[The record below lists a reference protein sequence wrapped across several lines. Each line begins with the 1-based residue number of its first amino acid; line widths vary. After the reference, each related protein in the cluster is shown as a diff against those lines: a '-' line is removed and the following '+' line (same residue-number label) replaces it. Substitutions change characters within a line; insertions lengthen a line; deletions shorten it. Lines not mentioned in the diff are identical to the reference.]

1 MCNGMKILFKNI
13 RIAGLLTL
21 LAFVAPSCDDFL
33 EEKPKDR
40 IAVTNAYT
48 TEQDALSAVNA
59 VYAHLNAQ
67 SFDTFGGVY
76 HSSFWVTVGLA
87 SDEMLNNHAGQA
99 PLDQLSSFTH
109 NPENGTLY
117 DVWKQ
122 HYKAITLAN
131 IAIARVPLIQ
141 MDETLKARLLN
152 EAKFLRGLL
161 YFDMV
166 RLFGRIPLVLNEIE
180 SITPDIAEIED
191 IYAQIVTDLT
201 DAENL
206 PVEQVDGRGRATKG
220 AAKALLAKVYLTLK
234 DYENCAIKTQ
244 EVIDLGV
251 YDLWDDFADIYKI
264 ANRGLKEAIFSVGFG
279 DAGGK
284 ITFWEVSQFH
294 VRLLP
299 LALANAGV
307 TTNTHGW
314 QVPTPDLA
322 LAYGPDDE
330 RGPVTVFNSFNETVA
345 GTPYNV
351 PFDRYYFRKY
361 WDVTVQGEFQAKES
375 NQDFPLIRYAD
386 VLLMRAEALNEMG
399 QAPEA
404 HDYLNMVR
412 NRAGLADLSGLGKT
426 EFLDAVL
433 NERRLE
439 FAAEGHR
446 WFDLV
451 RTGKLETLVP
461 LAKDGVTPQ
470 SRHYLFPIP
479 QRERDL
485 NQNLPQNDY

>member
-1 MCNGMKILFKNI
+1 MNIFTKNI
-13 RIAGLLTL
+13 RIGGLLML
-21 LAFVAPSCDDFL
+21 LAFIAPSCDDFL

-40 IAVTNAYT
+40 IAVTNSYT
-48 TEQDALSAVNA
+48 TEQDAYSAVNA
-59 VYAHLNAQ
+59 VYAHLNSQ

-76 HSSFWVTVGLA
+76 HSSFWVAIGLA
-87 SDEMLNNHAGQA
+87 SDEMANNQAGQA
-99 PLDQLSSFTH
+99 SLDQLSTFTYGPD
-109 NPENGTLY
+109 NATIY

-131 IAIARVPLIQ
+131 IAIARIPLIE

-161 YFDMV
+161 YFDLV
-166 RLFGRIPLVLNEIE
+166 RMFGRIPLLLNEIE
-180 SITPDIAEIED
+180 SITPEIAEVDD
-191 IYAQIVTDLT
+191 IYAQIITDLT

-220 AAKALLAKVYLTLK
+220 AAKALLAKVYLTRN
-234 DYENCAIKTQ
+234 DYQNCAIKTQ

-264 ANRGLKEAIFSVGFG
+264 ANRGINEAIFSVGFG

-299 LALANAGV
+299 PALVNAGV
-307 TTNTHGW
+307 TTNTLGW
-314 QVPTPDLA
+314 QVPTTDLA
-322 LAYGPDDE
+322 TSYGPDDE
-330 RGPVTVFNSFNETVA
+330 RGPASVFNSFNETVA
-345 GTPYNV
+345 GTAYNV
-351 PFDRYYFRKY
+351 PFDKYYFRKY
-361 WDVTVQGEFQAKES
+361 WDVTVPGEFQAKES

-386 VLLMRAEALNEMG
+386 VLLMRAEALNELD
-399 QAPEA
+399 QSPEA

-412 NRAGLADLSGLGKT
+412 NRAGLDDLSDLSKAD
-426 EFLDAVL
+426 FLDAVL
-433 NERRLE
+433 NERRWE

-470 SRHYLFPIP
+470 SRNYLFPVP

-485 NQNLPQNDY
+485 NQNLSQNDY